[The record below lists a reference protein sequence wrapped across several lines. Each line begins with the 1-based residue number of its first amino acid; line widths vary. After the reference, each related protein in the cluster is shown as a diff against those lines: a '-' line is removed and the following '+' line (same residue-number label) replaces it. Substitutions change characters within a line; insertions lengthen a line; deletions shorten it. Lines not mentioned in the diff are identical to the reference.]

1 MSLVPVMM
9 GTSMKDTILQWI
21 MIWIGIQ
28 SVSALECYDSS
39 YPVPHRRTECGD
51 NMKCYSE
58 YYAVNRS
65 GTIRQY
71 YDRFCVHESHCL
83 YRGIDE
89 SCPTL
94 AQLDHKMQSL
104 FTKHHAKSQV
114 NSIRFSEFCCCSTNL
129 CNDVNH
135 KRVYDKYGLQITF
148 ADNVFTD
155 ASSSRTNIVSISFL
169 ICIILYFVSI
179 L

>member
-1 MSLVPVMM
+1 MSVFMSKNLFFFFLFLP
-9 GTSMKDTILQWI
+9 TFLFFSNNNN
-21 MIWIGIQ
+21 
-28 SVSALECYDSS
+28 SV
-39 YPVPHRRTECGD
+39 HKKKGKK
-51 NMKCYSE
+51 NQKCYSE

-155 ASSSRTNIVSISFL
+155 ASSSRSNIVSISFL
-169 ICIILYFVSI
+169 ICIIVYFASI
-179 L
+179 F

>member
-1 MSLVPVMM
+1 MEKPK
-9 GTSMKDTILQWI
+9 KDTILQFLMI
-21 MIWIGIQ
+21 MIGWIQ
-28 SVSALECYDSS
+28 SVRTLECYDSS
-39 YPVPHRRTECGD
+39 YPVPHRRTECGP
-51 NMKCYSE
+51 NMMCYSE

-94 AQLDHKMQSL
+94 NQLDHKMQSL
-104 FTKHHAKSQV
+104 FTKHHAKSNT

-135 KRVYDKYGLQITF
+135 KRVYDKYGLLISF

-155 ASSSRTNIVSISFL
+155 ASSSGMINISAAL
-169 ICIILYFVSI
+169 AICIITYLVAV